1 MEAQL
6 IKTGVIVCCAGGS
19 FTKLT
24 HQGNNVVGYFNRQRS
39 LALRAIDMEAH
50 LDDGRLT
57 LSEYST
63 HYTYF
68 YSVIGTYLFIHNTHS
83 INYTY

>member
-1 MEAQL
+1 MKLTNCKRNGFYIYCGFTCIRVEAQL

-50 LDDGRLT
+50 LDWMAD
-57 LSEYST
+57 
-63 HYTYF
+63 
-68 YSVIGTYLFIHNTHS
+68 
-83 INYTY
+83 